1 MTFGEKLK
9 KARIESGL
17 SQEQFAENLAVSRSA
32 VAKWESDRGM
42 PDISNLK
49 AMSQMLGV
57 SIDHLVSDGDKLS
70 LDIIKK
76 PIDLSSYEK
85 TGKCRSKADAAV
97 LAEFGD
103 CDMITALTTEKKLS
117 KLENLLEWTI
127 LPMNSLR
134 LTENLKLA
142 GNSWYLAERGS
153 RQYLLNVTKEFITSQ
168 ELPQHIGEK
177 KFMIGELRY
186 KRLYRL
192 K

>member
-17 SQEQFAENLAVSRSA
+17 SQEQ
-32 VAKWESDRGM
+32 
-42 PDISNLK
+42 
-49 AMSQMLGV
+49 
-57 SIDHLVSDGDKLS
+57 
-70 LDIIKK
+70 
-76 PIDLSSYEK
+76 
-85 TGKCRSKADAAV
+85 
-97 LAEFGD
+97 
-103 CDMITALTTEKKLS
+103 
-117 KLENLLEWTI
+117 
-127 LPMNSLR
+127 
-134 LTENLKLA
+134 LA